1 MRLKELR
8 TEKNLSQGQL
18 ARMGGVSQAYISDLE
33 ANRANPTITVAI
45 KLANALGVSLM
56 ELIGDPNE
64 YVRKAGEKNNTSA
77 GQPCDQKLGTKKQK

>member
-1 MRLKELR
+1 MRLKEIR

-77 GQPCDQKLGTKKQK
+77 G

>member
-8 TEKNLSQGQL
+8 TEKNLTQHQL

-77 GQPCDQKLGTKKQK
+77 G

>member
-1 MRLKELR
+1 MRLKEIR

-18 ARMGGVSQAYISDLE
+18 ARMSGVSQAYISDLE

-77 GQPCDQKLGTKKQK
+77 G

>member
-1 MRLKELR
+1 MRLKEIR

-45 KLANALGVSLM
+45 KLASALGVSLM

-77 GQPCDQKLGTKKQK
+77 G

>member
-77 GQPCDQKLGTKKQK
+77 G